1 MTQKDHLLKKSFFI
15 VMLSVFILSA
25 LTFCGCGKSDQV
37 PEKETPQQELSKIG
51 KIKAAGKLVVGT
63 SAEYPPYEFHL
74 LEEKGGDLVGLDI
87 DIANAIAHELGVK
100 LEVKDIVFHKLF
112 AALNADEI
120 DLAIAGLVPSDGRKK
135 IVDFSDIYY
144 QAIQN
149 MVIRTEDR
157 GKIACVNDLRG
168 KKVGTQ
174 QGSIQGDMLQK
185 VMLGGDF
192 IELETIDEL
201 IANLKGKKID
211 AVLLEKPVA
220 ESYVFR
226 NKELL
231 NIECKQSDFDIDLGS
246 AIAVKKGNDDLLTAV
261 NMILNKLVR
270 DNKITEFVADAMA
283 LMAQ

>member
-1 MTQKDHLLKKSFFI
+1 MTQKDHIVKKVFFS
-15 VMLSVFILSA
+15 VMLSVLIVTA
-25 LTFCGCGKSDQV
+25 LIFYGCGKSDQV
-37 PEKETPQQELSKIG
+37 AAKATPQKELSKIE
-51 KIKAAGKLVVGT
+51 KIKTAGKLVVGT

-74 LEEKGGDLVGLDI
+74 LKEKGGDLVGLDI
-87 DIANAIAHELGVK
+87 DIANAIALELGVK

-157 GKIACVNDLRG
+157 GKITCVNDLRG

-192 IELETIDEL
+192 VELETIDEL
-201 IANLKGKKID
+201 IVDLKGKKID

-220 ESYVFR
+220 ESYVSR

-246 AIAVKKGNDDLLTAV
+246 AIAVKKGNDDLLAAV
-261 NMILNKLVR
+261 NMILHKLAK

-283 LMAQ
+283 LMVQ